1 VVQPLQ
7 NRKASRK
14 VALGKT
20 SSDENPGAAR
30 RRIYFEGKARL
41 AKLQAKV

>member
-1 VVQPLQ
+1 MVQPLQ
-7 NRKASRK
+7 NRKASRN

-20 SSDENPGAAR
+20 SSDENRGAAR
-30 RRIYFEGKARL
+30 YRILCENKARL